1 MIIISSVYSFIPSN
15 LDIIANRYP
24 LNPKLPTFGLP
35 PPRLPIVIS
44 TPSDR
49 VSNFVDSSVCDKNL
63 CTYFIFTNTYVYSLV
78 KLVNRMPIT

>member
-49 VSNFVDSSVCDKNL
+49 VSNFVDSDSSAVHATKIYVFC
-63 CTYFIFTNTYVYSLV
+63 FSNTYL
-78 KLVNRMPIT
+78 

>member
-63 CTYFIFTNTYVYSLV
+63 PILFCKHLSLA
-78 KLVNRMPIT
+78 KLVNRMPDI